1 MQSQTRKNCLY
12 WYKFIDHTVANELLL
27 ATSFDLAQGSHQA
40 KKTFENLASS
50 HEILFDLVFISRPV
64 VWSHAMLHLCFLAQ
78 PFTLANLPVFGV
90 VLQVLM

>member
-1 MQSQTRKNCLY
+1 M
-12 WYKFIDHTVANELLL
+12 IDAHNRL
-27 ATSFDLAQGSHQA
+27 SNSH
-40 KKTFENLASS
+40 ENWASS

-64 VWSHAMLHLCFLAQ
+64 VWSHAMLHLCFLTQ